1 MLEDVESVRAELEAC
16 RGHQHE
22 LDEFVSLLAH
32 DLRTP
37 LTSIRGYAQLLL
49 RQRAGQPPLDPSVS
63 SGLTTIVEQSDRLA
77 GLTNLLLDVS
87 RIRLSRVALLR
98 KEVDLGHL
106 ARAVIGGWPTAADAP
121 DLEAPDQQLL
131 VSADATR
138 MQQSLRSLLLYASGR
153 QGALPPYSLALRA
166 EPPDAVCRI
175 MGGGV
180 ALRPENLSRLF
191 VQLVAEG
198 GGANTWQLAQ
208 PDLYVVRGV
217 IEAHGGSV
225 LASTPAA
232 GNGLE
237 MAIRLPL
244 LS

>member
-1 MLEDVESVRAELEAC
+1 MPDDLDSLRAALEAC
-16 RGHQHE
+16 HGQQYE

-49 RQRAGQPPLDPSVS
+49 RQRTGQPPLDPSIT

-87 RIRLSRVALLR
+87 RIRLGRVALLR

-106 ARAVIGGWPTAADAP
+106 ARAVIGGWSPAAAAP
-121 DLEAPDQQLL
+121 DLYAPDQQLL

-166 EPPDAVCRI
+166 EPPDAICRV
-175 MGGGV
+175 MGGGE
-180 ALRPENLSRLF
+180 ALQPARLRRLF
-191 VQLVAEG
+191 AELVSEG
-198 GGANTWQLAQ
+198 ESATTWQLAQ
-208 PDLYVVRGV
+208 PDLFVVRGV

-225 LASTPAA
+225 LASTPAT
-232 GNGLE
+232 GHGLE

-244 LS
+244 L